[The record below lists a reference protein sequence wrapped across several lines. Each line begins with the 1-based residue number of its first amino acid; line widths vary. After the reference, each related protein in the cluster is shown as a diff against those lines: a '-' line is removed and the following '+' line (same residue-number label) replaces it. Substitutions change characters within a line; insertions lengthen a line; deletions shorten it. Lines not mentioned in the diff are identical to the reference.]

1 MIDNKRIAKN
11 TLLLYLRM
19 FLLMG
24 ISLYTSRIVLET
36 LGVED
41 FGVYNIVGS
50 IIVLF
55 SFINNALTA
64 ATRRFINFNLGK
76 NNPQESAKAFSAS
89 LTIHFI
95 ICIILIIIS
104 ESIGLWFLN
113 TQLNI
118 PENRMYAAN
127 WVYQFSILSA
137 CIGIIGAPYESTIVA
152 YEKMSVYSYL
162 SIIEGVFKL
171 IIVYMLVICTTDK
184 LIFYSALIFI
194 VGILVSSAKW
204 IYCSRNFPI
213 CRYQFMVD
221 KPMLKAIASFSGWS
235 LFGQIAYIGSTSGL
249 NMIINI
255 FCGVLLNAATGIA
268 QQVNSAIYNFVSN
281 FQTAFNPQ
289 LIQTYSSGN
298 LEVHRVLLSRASRI
312 SYYLLYIISL
322 PVLINTSYILHL
334 WLKEVPDHSVTFT
347 QLIITFSLIE
357 ALGAPLW
364 MSMQATGKIKTYQ
377 IIVSSINALNIPIA
391 FVCLYQGLAV
401 ESIFYA
407 KILIGLLMYI
417 FRVLYILPLINF
429 SYMDY
434 FKKVVYPTVAITLFT
449 ICILFIVSTHL
460 DGGEKLLITTPLS
473 IVLCAGSIYY
483 IGINKQEKQTILQI
497 IKKWKIQI

>member
-24 ISLYTSRIVLET
+24 ISLYTSRIVLDT

-50 IIVLF
+50 VIILF

-76 NNPQESAKAFSAS
+76 KNTQDSSKAFSAS

-95 ICIILIIIS
+95 ICIILIILS
-104 ESIGLWFLN
+104 ESLGLWFLN

-127 WVYQFSILSA
+127 WVYQFSVFSA

-162 SIIEGVFKL
+162 SIIEGIFKL
-171 IIVYMLVICTTDK
+171 IIVYLLVICTIDK

-194 VGILVSSAKW
+194 VGILISTSKW
-204 IYCSRNFPI
+204 IYCNLNFPI
-213 CRYQFMVD
+213 CKYKFALD
-221 KPMLKAIASFSGWS
+221 KPMLKSIASFSGWS
-235 LFGQIAYIGSTSGL
+235 LFGQIAYIGSTAGL

-255 FCGVLLNAATGIA
+255 FCGVALNAATGIA
-268 QQVNSAIYNFVSN
+268 QQINSAIYNFVSN

-289 LIQTYSSGN
+289 LIQTYSSGD
-298 LEVHRVLLSRASRI
+298 LEVHRLLLSRASRI

-322 PVLINTSYILHL
+322 PVLINTNYILHF
-334 WLKEVPDHSVTFT
+334 WLKTVPDHSVTFT

-364 MSMQATGKIKTYQ
+364 MSMQATGKIKIYQ
-377 IIVSSINALNIPIA
+377 IIVSSINVLNIPIA
-391 FVCLYQGLAV
+391 FICLHQGLSV
-401 ESIFYA
+401 ESIFFA
-407 KILIGLLMYI
+407 KILIGLLMYAFRI
-417 FRVLYILPLINF
+417 FYILPQIQF
-429 SYMDY
+429 PYTDY
-434 FKKVVYPTVAITLFT
+434 LKKVVYPAAIITLLTFS
-449 ICILFIVSTHL
+449 ILLTVSTYL
-460 DGGEKLLITTPLS
+460 DGGVKLLITTPLS
-473 IVLCAGSIYY
+473 VTLCICLIYF
-483 IGINKQEKQTILQI
+483 IGINKEEKKTILQI
-497 IKKWKIQI
+497 IKKWSL

>member
-127 WVYQFSILSA
+127 WIYQFSILSA
-137 CIGIIGAPYESTIVA
+137 CIGIVGAPYESTIVA

-194 VGILVSSAKW
+194 VGILVSSTKW
-204 IYCSRNFPI
+204 MYCSRNFLI
-213 CRYQFMVD
+213 CKYQFMVD
-221 KPMLKAIASFSGWS
+221 KPMLKSIASFSGWS

-298 LEVHRVLLSRASRI
+298 LEVHRILLSRASRI

-334 WLKEVPDHSVTFT
+334 WLKEVPDHSVAFT
-347 QLIITFSLIE
+347 QLIITFSLVE

-364 MSMQATGKIKTYQ
+364 MSMQAIGKIKTYQ

-401 ESIFYA
+401 ESIFYT

-429 SYMDY
+429 SYIDY
-434 FKKVVYPTVAITLFT
+434 FKKIVYPTVTITLLT
-449 ICILFIVSTHL
+449 TCILLIVSTYL
-460 DGGEKLLITTPLS
+460 DGGEKLLITIPLS
-473 IVLCAGSIYY
+473 IILCVGSIYY
-483 IGINKQEKQTILQI
+483 IGINKHEKQTILQI
-497 IKKWKIQI
+497 IKKWNL